1 MAVDKE
7 GKPLRC
13 ILTGGEKHDITQSDK
28 LIAGLDGWCVTAD
41 KGYDSNAFVERIE
54 ASGMEAVIHPRSNR
68 KSPREYDEE
77 LYKERNI
84 VERFINKIKNYRKI
98 ASEGQSHLNKCG
110 DMR

>member
-1 MAVDKE
+1 
-7 GKPLRC
+7 
-13 ILTGGEKHDITQSDK
+13 
-28 LIAGLDGWCVTAD
+28 
-41 KGYDSNAFVERIE
+41 
-54 ASGMEAVIHPRSNR
+54 MEAVIHPRSNR